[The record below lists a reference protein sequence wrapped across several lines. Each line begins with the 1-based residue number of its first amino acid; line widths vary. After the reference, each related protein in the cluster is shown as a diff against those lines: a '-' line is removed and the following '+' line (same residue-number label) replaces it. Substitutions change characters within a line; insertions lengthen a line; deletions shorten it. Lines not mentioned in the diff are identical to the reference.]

1 MCKCVCLR
9 EYKVRVIVE
18 LTGILWD
25 HMGRVESEVDE
36 EGDGHSEL
44 EPLHH
49 VGLPVERVGH
59 VTSQNH
65 GVPSTGSHKLGL
77 FSDSVGTCSTKYKGV
92 KGGILHIANYDT
104 HSVCIQQFIT
114 TLLHSHAPLCKY

>member
-1 MCKCVCLR
+1 MEENNPYKQQLCFLFFKCCVIIIVICVFACVC
-9 EYKVRVIVE
+9 VIGK
-18 LTGILWD
+18 LTGVLWV

-77 FSDSVGTCSTKYKGV
+77 LSDSVGTCSTKYTQRV
-92 KGGILHIANYDT
+92 I
-104 HSVCIQQFIT
+104 
-114 TLLHSHAPLCKY
+114 

>member
-1 MCKCVCLR
+1 M
-9 EYKVRVIVE
+9 IVE
-18 LTGILWD
+18 LTGVLRV
-25 HMGRVESEVDE
+25 HMRRVESEVNE

-65 GVPSTGSHKLGL
+65 GVPSTGSHKLGFL
-77 FSDSVGTCSTKYKGV
+77 SDSVGTCSKIYKNMV
-92 KGGILHIANYDT
+92 IPQIVHYALYSA
-104 HSVCIQQFIT
+104 CI
-114 TLLHSHAPLCKY
+114 